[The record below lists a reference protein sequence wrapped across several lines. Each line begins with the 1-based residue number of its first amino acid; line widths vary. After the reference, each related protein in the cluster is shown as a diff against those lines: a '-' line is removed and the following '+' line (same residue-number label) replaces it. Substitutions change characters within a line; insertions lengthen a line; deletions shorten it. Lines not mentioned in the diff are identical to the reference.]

1 MNIIHTLQLRDT
13 GIFKDV
19 RFTVPKGLSVIY
31 GLNRSGGPHSK
42 NSNGVGKSAMFSALS
57 EMLYEEPI
65 VGEKQDRLKAGT
77 RAFSFT
83 SAITKKKTTVV
94 RSMKGRSEKVNIS
107 VDGTPKEFRTP
118 TIAKNYLKKAW
129 PITQEEYNTY
139 VHLDSRMPH
148 PLVMGNTTQRKQF
161 FTSFFGLD
169 KLDAERKL
177 FTAELNKLAK
187 TKVAFQELRAQ
198 YNKSKEDLLSPEDLE
213 KYQAKT
219 KSYKAKLKVLQEDF
233 RKIQETVRLVHFAQ
247 SAREQIKTLGIACG
261 GSINEEEFERSVK
274 DNAWE
279 LNKAKADLEEAEG
292 WEQYKRDNT
301 HYVEAYT
308 ALSVATRKAIKEH
321 GKEVRR
327 VAAARAKEL
336 REVQNDLQELKDRIE
351 EETKICAQTRTVAIS
366 KLQKPE
372 GEVEDLKTAMRAY
385 VHQLDH
391 AEKFSEGHCETCGQV
406 VKIKDPKI
414 LRSRVRKLKE
424 QIAEHVEYERY
435 LDVRKQYRDAKQR
448 LEENSTQYDARSAD
462 LVKLKEWAKIN
473 EELQDLPRKPKPFEG
488 KKLQVVVLKRMLEE
502 IQERRQLLEFCRPHL
517 ETIVA
522 FTQLKREDIEAAKAS
537 DGLHA
542 RMNNLQELLSKAQ
555 AKLEV
560 HRTIAERQK
569 ETRERLI
576 ELKNQLR
583 DEEPLRHLVNGY
595 QDKNLKKMAVQAI
608 STRLMQL
615 INKYSR
621 VVFPEDYT
629 FSFEWG
635 SQISLL
641 VHRRYG
647 KRVLVSDVRKLSGAE
662 SKLFT
667 IILVLAL
674 LAFVPSHKR
683 CSLLILDEPSANL
696 SREMTEALNALIPV
710 LLTLIPSIVLITPKE
725 EIYDNAKVFTVLKK
739 GGISTIVEGFPA
751 SIK

>member
-1 MNIIHTLQLRDT
+1 MNIVHSIQLRDT

-19 RFTVPKGLSVIY
+19 RFSVPKGLSVVY

-83 SAITKKKTTVV
+83 SAVTKKKTAVV

-107 VDGTPKEFRTP
+107 VDGKDKEFRTP

-139 VHLDSRMPH
+139 VHLDSRVPH
-148 PLVMGNTTQRKQF
+148 PLVMGTTTQRKQF

-169 KLDAERKL
+169 RLDAERKL
-177 FTAELNKLAK
+177 FSAELNKLAK

-213 KYQAKT
+213 KYKAKA
-219 KSYKAKLKVLQEDF
+219 KSYKAKLEVLQEEF
-233 RKIQETVRLVHFAQ
+233 KRIQETVRLIQFAQ
-247 SAREQIKTLGIACG
+247 SAKEQIKTLGVACG
-261 GSINEEEFERSVK
+261 GSISEEEFERAVK

-279 LNKAKADLEEAEG
+279 LKKVRQDLDEAEQ
-292 WEQYKRDNT
+292 WEQYKRDNA
-301 HYVEAYT
+301 HYVEAYS
-308 ALSVATRKAIKEH
+308 ALSEDTRKAIKEH

-327 VAAARAKEL
+327 VASAKSKEL
-336 REVQNDLQELKDRIE
+336 REARSELAEAKATLESLQQ
-351 EETKICAQTRTVAIS
+351 ETLEVTKVE
-366 KLQKPE
+366 KPE
-372 GEVEDLKTAMRAY
+372 GNEEDISTALRAY
-385 VHQLDH
+385 KHQLEH
-391 AEKFSEGHCETCGQV
+391 AEQFSEGKCETCGQL
-406 VKIKDPKI
+406 VKIKDPTI
-414 LRSRVRKLKE
+414 LKKRVRLLSAQLQQHKEYREYTVIRKQQRELRVKLDTTGVILKE
-424 QIAEHVEYERY
+424 KKALASSLSGWNTIHEQLA
-435 LDVRKQYRDAKQR
+435 
-448 LEENSTQYDARSAD
+448 N
-462 LVKLKEWAKIN
+462 
-473 EELQDLPRKPKPFEG
+473 LPRKPKPFEG
-488 KKLQVVVLKRMLEE
+488 KKLQIVVLKRMLEE

-522 FTQLKREDIEAAKAS
+522 FTKLKTQDIEAAKAS

-542 RMNNLQELLSKAQ
+542 RMNNIQELLSKTQ

-560 HRTIAERQK
+560 HRTIAERQA
-569 ETRERLI
+569 ETRERLV
-576 ELKNQLR
+576 ELKTQLK

-641 VHRRYG
+641 VHRKYG
-647 KRVLVSDVRKLSGAE
+647 KRVLTSDVRKLSGAE

-674 LAFVPSHKR
+674 LAFVPAHKR

-696 SREMTEALNALIPV
+696 SREMTQALNDLIPV
-710 LLTLIPSIVLITPKE
+710 LLTLIPSVVLITPKE
-725 EIYDNAKVFTVLKK
+725 EIYDGAKPYTVVKK
-739 GGISTIVEGFPA
+739 NGLSTIVEGFPA
-751 SIK
+751 SVK